1 MAVAKVLKL
10 DEYRDRRDHRLGLAL
25 AFSNTDAMRAAL
37 FEHLNEVATLT
48 GADRVAAV
56 WVDEFSPD
64 VVHPD
69 AVLDLLS
76 DRPRRRFSAD
86 PLHKAWEYGI
96 PGTYDQS
103 RDADP
108 SSTTLAIALGSD
120 GARAWF
126 LHADSVAKR
135 PELDGFVRDRVLFLA
150 GEISSIVLHRDLDA
164 DARGGYSGTCF
175 PGWRTLKD
183 LEGHESDSERSRVV
197 ARRFV
202 VVRLGA
208 MFIDE
213 GLVISEERRAEQ
225 TRRAR
230 RELARE
236 EHDAD
241 RDFAALDAVLAAYE
255 HGDLPTLGSALV
267 TLGEAAER
275 ADHHL
280 GALDAYEYAYEVG
293 VAIGDAMLAIDAAR
307 KAGRVLRRRA
317 YWQDADRW
325 YGIALKIATAVEDG
339 ALVAR
344 SLAGLGLVK
353 RELGN
358 LPGARERFTEALDV
372 AETAGDAET
381 LASIHNDLMGLEHVA
396 GDLDQALRHGWK
408 AVNTYASEVGRT
420 RCLAGLAGV
429 LRDSGDCDAAQD
441 AYIVVAHTSDEMY
454 YRLYAY
460 DGLAYIAALRGDRAT
475 FELQASRC
483 DRLGWEDGPRS
494 VKAEILYFRGL
505 SFQLLGKDGQARDWL
520 ERAVAFADEHDFNRI
535 LFKAEAAL
543 RALEADAVVVGPDT
557 TNTPPDV
564 RAGLRAMRAEL
575 ASAGA

>member
-1 MAVAKVLKL
+1 MAVAKVLRL

-25 AFSNTDAMRAAL
+25 ALSNTDAMRAAL
-37 FEHLNEVATLT
+37 FEHLREVAYLT

-96 PGTYDQS
+96 PGTYDQT
-103 RDADP
+103 RDDESAA
-108 SSTTLAIALGSD
+108 STLAIALGSD
-120 GARAWF
+120 GTRAWF
-126 LHADSVAKR
+126 LCAESVVTR
-135 PELDGFVRDRVLFLA
+135 PELHPFIRDRVLFLA
-150 GEISSIVLHRDLDA
+150 GEASSIVLHRDLDA
-164 DARGGYSGTCF
+164 DGRAPTGGRF
-175 PGWRTLKD
+175 PAWRTLAD
-183 LEGHESDSERSRVV
+183 LEGHESDAERARVV

-202 VVRLGA
+202 VLRLGA
-208 MFIDE
+208 MFVDE
-213 GLVISEERRAEQ
+213 GLVVSDERRAEQ
-225 TRRAR
+225 VRRAR

-236 EHDAD
+236 GSDAD
-241 RDFAALDAVLAAYE
+241 RDRDVLESVLSAYE
-255 HGDLPTLGSALV
+255 DGDLATLGSALV
-267 TLGEAAER
+267 TLGDSAER
-275 ADHHL
+275 SDHHL
-280 GALDAYEYAYEVG
+280 GALDAYECGYALG
-293 VAIGDAMLAIDAAR
+293 AAIADATLAIESAR
-307 KAGRVLRRRA
+307 RAGRVLRRRA
-317 YWQDADRW
+317 SWRDADRW
-325 YGIALKIATAVEDG
+325 YETAFEIASAAEDR
-339 ALVAR
+339 ASVAR
-344 SLAGLGLVK
+344 SLAGLGLVR

-358 LPGARERFTEALDV
+358 LPAARELFVEALDV
-372 AETAGDAET
+372 AETSDDAET
-381 LASIHNDLMGLEHVA
+381 LASIHHDLMGLEHLA
-396 GDLDQALRHGWK
+396 DDLDQALRHGWK

-429 LRDSGDCDAAQD
+429 LRDAGDCDAAQD
-441 AYIVVAHTSDEMY
+441 AYTVVAHTSDEIY

-494 VKAEILYFRGL
+494 VKAEILYFRGISL
-505 SFQLLGKDGQARDWL
+505 QLLGNDGQARDWL
-520 ERAVAFADEHDFNRI
+520 ERAVAFADEHNFNRI

-543 RALEADAVVVGPDT
+543 RALETDAVVVGPDT